1 MRHGA
6 GWLLIALLTGA
17 CGRTATEAPRAAA
30 ESVTALVG
38 GRVQVAPEATAIV
51 DGVVVIRNGL
61 ITDVGRR
68 ADVHVPAGATVI
80 DCAGGTVTAGFW
92 NSHVHFT
99 QPVWSEAATAPAE
112 RLTAAL
118 RAMLTSYGVVR
129 VLDTGSFPGNTDA
142 LRRRIESGELSG
154 PAIMMASGSLVPEG
168 GSPYYLLPVRLPE
181 ATSVAAVAAMV
192 EATLDR
198 GAEGIKLFT
207 GSSVAP
213 RSIVVMPI
221 ELVRAATEVAH
232 RRGRFVIAH
241 PGNSA
246 GARSAIEGGVDILAH
261 TFPAGAAREPWD
273 RALPGM
279 MRERG
284 VALIPTLKLWP
295 YELAK
300 AGVPAEITRIVLGNA
315 QAQLRAV
322 VDAGGQVLF
331 GTDVGYMTEYDP
343 TDEYVYMRQ
352 AGLSY
357 AQILTALTTAPA
369 ARFGA
374 AAHTG
379 RLAPASSRTSSCWM
393 AIPPRTSARSL
404 ACARRCAAAGSS
416 TGAPRSR
423 ARRELNHHAEEV

>member
-1 MRHGA
+1 MKHRA
-6 GWLLIALLTGA
+6 GWLLIALLTAA
-17 CGRTATEAPRAAA
+17 CGPATTEAPRAAA

-38 GRVQVAPEATAIV
+38 GRVQVAPEATAIS
-51 DGVVVIRNGL
+51 DGVVVIRDGL

-68 ADVHVPAGATVI
+68 VDVRVPAGATVI

-92 NSHVHFT
+92 NSHVHFM

-129 VLDTGSFPGNTDA
+129 VLDTGSLPANTEA
-142 LRRRIESGELSG
+142 LRRRVDSGELPG
-154 PAIMMASGSLVPEG
+154 PSIMMASGNLVPVG
-168 GSPYYLLPVRLPE
+168 GSPYYLLPARLPE
-181 ATSVAAVAAMV
+181 ATSVAMVTAVA
-192 EATLDR
+192 EAVLDR

-207 GSSVAP
+207 GSSAAP

-221 ELVRAATEVAH
+221 EMVRAATEVAH

-241 PGNSA
+241 PGNST
-246 GARSAIEGGVDILAH
+246 GARAAIEGGVDILAH
-261 TFPAGAAREPWD
+261 TFPSGAVTGVPWD
-273 RALPGM
+273 RAIPGM
-279 MRERG
+279 MRERSM
-284 VALIPTLKLWP
+284 ALIPTLKLWP

-300 AGVPAEITRIVLGNA
+300 ASVPAEITRIFLGTA
-315 QAQLRAV
+315 QEQLRAF
-322 VDAGGQVLF
+322 VDVGGQVLF

-343 TDEYVYMRQ
+343 TEEYVYMQQ

-374 AAHTG
+374 ASRLG
-379 RLAPASSRTSSCWM
+379 RLAPDFVADIVVLDGDPAEDIRALARVRATLRNGRVIYRSASQ
-393 AIPPRTSARSL
+393 PSAR
-404 ACARRCAAAGSS
+404 
-416 TGAPRSR
+416 
-423 ARRELNHHAEEV
+423 